1 MAAQSTLR
9 QKPDPL
15 LTLYV
20 YYANLF
26 RGKIGRSSKTAKVIA
41 TIALLLSIIG
51 TGYGG
56 YNWFRERANERA
68 RGKRLLRRNSGIRGK
83 DGSRT
88 IYVPY
93 KDSLTSKVKIYPT
106 KPTTFD
112 AHRRLFLNPPAP
124 SRAGEEDS
132 MGRIPPPTTK
142 PGLNL
147 AFLHQFLSLG
157 SIMVPRWSSK
167 ETGLLMSH
175 GVFLLL
181 RTYLSLLIARLDG
194 EIVRD
199 LVAGKGRAFTWGI
212 IKWCG
217 IGTLASYTNAMI
229 KFLQSKVSIAFRTR
243 LTRYIHDLYL
253 TADNNYYKLMNLD
266 GSIGQ
271 GPDQFITQDLTLFCS
286 AAAALYSSMGK
297 PLVDLFVFNY
307 QLYRSL
313 GPLALSGILAGY
325 FSTAVVLRKLSPP
338 FGKLKAVEG
347 KKEGDFRGLHSRLLA
362 NAEEISFYGG
372 ADTERVFLARS
383 FKDLQRWMEG
393 IYSLKIRYNMLED
406 VILKYSW
413 SAFGYLITSLPVFLP
428 AWGGLG
434 GAMELADASE
444 ANGRERGRMKE
455 FITNKRLMLSLA
467 DAGGRIMYSIK
478 DISELAGYTS
488 RVYSLVSALHRV
500 HANAYYPPRDAESEF
515 YSLEDVQGTIHNGFD
530 GVRLEQVP
538 VVAPSLYP
546 RGGDE
551 LLESLSFVV
560 HSGDH
565 LLISGPNGVGKSA
578 IARIVAGLWPVYRGL
593 VSRPRGFGL
602 DGIMFLPQRPY
613 LSVGTLRDQV
623 IYPHTEIDMRDAGVS
638 DSALQKILDD
648 AHLGYLPSREGGWDS
663 RKEWKDV
670 LSGGEKQR
678 MAMARLFYHEPR
690 YAFLDEGTS
699 AVSSDV
705 EGLLYEQAKGRGITV
720 ITISTRASLKKYH
733 TFNLTIGA
741 GSDGEQWQ
749 FEMIGTAKEK
759 LGVEKELQEIRKRL
773 DKVDEWKNRRQ
784 EIEDELQKVWVDR
797 GELAPPAYEH
807 PNPQVRG
814 HPEPQLY
821 IQQPSKL
828 DAMQQV
834 SGDDDGEAVVIPID
848 HSFSDGDP
856 STWPTEERFGRP
868 DDSYYRQKLA
878 ELWLK
883 ETGAYA
889 SGVTAIIDELPDGYA
904 VFDRPRKSD
913 PSIRDRFLFGHP
925 VGQYFSSTITF
936 FPHFY
941 YLMTGGTTKC
951 PCELCAKLEKRQRDA
966 ARGIARRGRPPGRSA
981 GRPPGRPPGSGRPR
995 GRPPLR
1001 GPGRPPGTGRPGRP
1015 PGRPVFTV
1023 VDSEGTPDVFKFAVA
1038 KLKKQGEV
1046 DNKISEPAS
1055 MDWRAERAVMDEYL
1069 ETLDVRPSYLPR
1081 LGELVLWTPEFEGN
1095 LVWNPE
1101 TQSIEIYSP
1110 TNNKWVRK
1118 PQWRAGVVGQLP
1130 TEETVLR
1137 DLVERTEK
1145 KWDLNY
1151 SGFRIETLPDPNG
1164 SDKSYSLH
1172 YSYVALKCVKP
1183 FNAFELFLQGT
1194 PREKLHPSIEH
1205 AMTIMSSFSLLDKYR
1220 FKGTWPNASIYCRG
1234 IFIGAE
1240 LLTVGDA
1247 VRLKPRG
1254 YRVEDSN
1261 QKPAVVDVMVINEI
1275 RLELIAC
1282 DEDLK
1287 SKQLAEKY
1295 QVRISGKLY
1304 TTDMERAQ
1312 ISNNGQPARPLSLQ
1326 EVIDVFNT
1334 LGMGG
1339 YGEWYKLHSGAT
1351 VDISQDMI
1359 LGRCYEP
1366 DAMKLLFNTISLEYD
1381 LPGVLRA
1388 RKYSRNVDERIPEGK
1403 TWFWGDFRTQ
1413 TLGID
1418 SLNGE
1423 DVGHYSETRDVKM
1436 WRANLRIV
1444 DGTANQADFRAAK
1457 QPAELGRP
1465 STKTGSAGLEE
1476 IGKTSKLVSAGL
1488 GTIDT
1493 SNPVSSEEETSEE
1506 SELPNGFRGGPG
1518 ITEKEEIDDSEPEED
1533 FMTRIDQFRGGTEE
1547 TEGGDY
1553 VPETE
1558 QSSNRNT
1565 KLENTGS
1572 EFIPSEA

>member
-1 MAAQSTLR
+1 MAGQSTLR
-9 QKPDPL
+9 QREDPL
-15 LTLYV
+15 VALYI
-20 YYANLF
+20 
-26 RGKIGRSSKTAKVIA
+26 KRSSKTAKVIA
-41 TIALLLSIIG
+41 TIALLFSIIG

-56 YNWFRERANERA
+56 YNWFRERAKERA

-112 AHRRLFLNPPAP
+112 AHRRLFLNPPP
-124 SRAGEEDS
+124 SARTGDEDS
-132 MGRIPPPTTK
+132 

-157 SIMVPRWSSK
+157 SIMVPRWGSK

-181 RTYLSLLIARLDG
+181 HG

-212 IKWCG
+212 AKWCG

-266 GSIGQ
+266 GSVGQ
-271 GPDQFITQDLTLFCS
+271 GPDQYITQDLTLFCS

-313 GPLALSGILAGY
+313 GPLALSGILTGY
-325 FSTAVVLRKLSPP
+325 FSTAIVLRKLSPP

-372 ADTERVFLARS
+372 ADTERVFLTRS

-413 SAFGYLITSLPVFLP
+413 SAFGYLVTSLPVFLP

-434 GAMELADASE
+434 GVMELADTSE
-444 ANGRERGRMKE
+444 AAGRERGRMKE

-467 DAGGRIMYSIK
+467 DAGGRMMYSIK

-488 RVYSLVSALHRV
+488 RIYSLISTLHRV
-500 HANAYYPPRDAESEF
+500 HANAYYPPQGAESDLF
-515 YSLEDVQGTIHNGFD
+515 SLEDVQGTIHNGFD

-602 DGIMFLPQRPY
+602 DGVMFLPQRPY

-678 MAMARLFYHEPR
+678 MAMARIFYHEPR

-705 EGLLYEQAKGRGITV
+705 EGVLYEQAKERGITV

-733 TFNLTIGA
+733 TYNLTIGV
-741 GSDGEQWQ
+741 GSDGGQWE
-749 FEMIGTAKEK
+749 FERIGTAKEK

-773 DKVDEWKNRRQ
+773 DKVDEWKKRRE
-784 EIEDELQKVWVDR
+784 EIEDELQKVWVGH
-797 GELAPPAYEH
+797 GELAPPPYEE
-807 PNPQVRG
+807 NPSNT
-814 HPEPQLY
+814 EM
-821 IQQPSKL
+821 
-828 DAMQQV
+828 DAKQEDL
-834 SGDDDGEAVVIPID
+834 GDGNEESVVIPID
-848 HSFSDGDP
+848 QSFSDGDP
-856 STWPTEERFGRP
+856 TKWPTEERFGRP
-868 DDSYYRQKLA
+868 DDAFYRQKLA
-878 ELWLK
+878 DMWLK
-883 ETGAYA
+883 RTGAHEP
-889 SGVTAIIDELPDGYA
+889 GVLYTIDELPEGYA
-904 VFDRPRKSD
+904 VFDRPRLNN
-913 PSIRDRFLFGHP
+913 PNIRDRFLYGHP

-941 YLMTGGTTKC
+941 YLMTGGTNKC
-951 PCELCAKLEKRQRDA
+951 SCDLCKKMEKRQKGA
-966 ARGIARRGRPPGRSA
+966 AMGIRRGRPPGRA
-981 GRPPGRPPGSGRPR
+981 VGRQPETVTEAPVVRPPPGRPPG
-995 GRPPLR
+995 R
-1001 GPGRPPGTGRPGRP
+1001 GPGRPSLGRTGRP
-1015 PGRPVFTV
+1015 PGRAGFTI
-1023 VDSEGTPDVFKFAVA
+1023 VDSEGTPDEFKIAVTQ
-1038 KLKKQGEV
+1038 LKQKGTLDQ
-1046 DNKISEPAS
+1046 KISEQGS
-1055 MDWRAERAVMDEYL
+1055 MDWRAERTAIEEYL
-1069 ETLDVRPSYLPR
+1069 EALDIRPSYIPR
-1081 LGELVLWTPEFEGN
+1081 LGELVLWAPDFNGD
-1095 LVWNPE
+1095 LAWNPN
-1101 TQSIEIYSP
+1101 TQRIQIYSP
-1110 TNNKWVRK
+1110 TKGKWLK
-1118 PQWRAGVVGQLP
+1118 APEWRAGVIGQIS
-1130 TEETVLR
+1130 TEEIILQ
-1137 DLVERTEK
+1137 DLVETTEK
-1145 KWDLNY
+1145 KWGLNY
-1151 SGFRIETLPDPNG
+1151 SGFRVETLPDPNG

-1172 YSYVALKCVKP
+1172 YSYVPLKCIKP
-1183 FNAFELFLQGT
+1183 FNAYELFLQGT
-1194 PREKLHPSIEH
+1194 DRKNLHPSIEN
-1205 AMTIMSSFSLLDKYR
+1205 ALTIMSSFSLVEKYLIR
-1220 FKGTWPNASIYCRG
+1220 GQWPDASVYCRG

-1240 LLTVGDA
+1240 MLAIGDA
-1247 VRLKPRG
+1247 IRLKPKG
-1254 YRVEDSN
+1254 YRAGDD
-1261 QKPAVVDVMVINEI
+1261 QKPSAVDVMVIEEI
-1275 RLELIAC
+1275 QLGLIQC
-1282 DEDLK
+1282 DEDPK

-1304 TTDMERAQ
+1304 TLDKERAR
-1312 ISNNGQPARPLSLQ
+1312 IANNGQPARALSLK
-1326 EVIDVFNT
+1326 EVVDVFNV
-1334 LGMGG
+1334 GMGG
-1339 YGEWYKLHSGAT
+1339 YGVWYELHSGSI
-1351 VDISQDMI
+1351 VDISQDMV

-1366 DAMKLLFNTISLEYD
+1366 DAMKLLFNSLSLSYD
-1381 LPGVLRA
+1381 LQGVLSA
-1388 RKYSRNVDERIPEGK
+1388 REYSRQVDERIPEGK
-1403 TWFWGDFRTQ
+1403 HWFWGDFRTQ
-1413 TLGID
+1413 TLAID

-1444 DGTANQADFRAAK
+1444 DGTYSQADLREAK
-1457 QPAELGRP
+1457 HPGKLGRP
-1465 STKTGSAGLEE
+1465 SMKPRISGLVEVS
-1476 IGKTSKLVSAGL
+1476 KTSKLVSAGL
-1488 GTIDT
+1488 GAVDT
-1493 SNPVSSEEETSEE
+1493 SNPSVSE
-1506 SELPNGFRGGPG
+1506 SG
-1518 ITEKEEIDDSEPEED
+1518 TEED
-1533 FMTRIDQFRGGTEE
+1533 FTTRIEELRGGSDESE
-1547 TEGGDY
+1547 AGDY
-1553 VPETE
+1553 APEDDNE
-1558 QSSNRNT
+1558 QTFKQLRHA
-1565 KLENTGS
+1565 LRIDTGTTS
-1572 EFIPSEA
+1572 ASDS